1 MRTSLRFLVPV
12 IGCLSLGAISAD
24 ADELL
29 LSNFNN
35 SGFSYTYGGFS
46 TQNSATSTRLF
57 DTDGWGAGVRD
68 AELNLSSISD
78 GRLVVDFTPNA
89 NHQADLF
96 LVQLNDADGL
106 SGRWTFNTG
115 GLTPGQPVQLAS
127 VNTIANPDLVYDGSG
142 FVDTPPDLT
151 RITNWAVEGQ
161 FGSPSPFDISFDNLL
176 ISTEASAPPPYAG
189 FEPDAPWRAEAATRI
204 DAVRKSDLT
213 VRVVDAAGNP
223 IAGASV
229 AVQQQEHA
237 FGFGSA
243 VQSRLLGNNPQSNAT
258 YQQNVADWFNI
269 ATVENNFKWPPWE
282 GDWGPAFSQ
291 TTADRALDWLES
303 EGIPHRGHAMV
314 WPGLNNLPNEIRTLV
329 NAVQANPSL
338 APQLR
343 TAIADHIADIGGFGN
358 GRMAAWDVI
367 NEPRANHD
375 IMDVLPEG
383 DGAMAT
389 WFEQA
394 RAADPNAKLFLNEYG
409 ILTSGG
415 GTNTANQQL
424 LQSQLQAL
432 QDAGAPV
439 DGVGLQSHFS
449 QGDLTG
455 PEQLWQIVD
464 RYADMGLEVQITEF
478 DVDVA
483 DEELQAAFLRDFYTA
498 MFAHEGVDDILMWGF
513 WEGAIYMQ
521 NRAIF
526 RQDWTAKPA
535 GEAYLDLVFD
545 EWWTDESANADGS
558 GEATIRAF
566 KGDHEVTATYGGEE
580 TTSGVTV
587 DEDGVLT
594 VTLAMLQGDFNR
606 DGVVDAIDYV
616 AWRDTRGSTVAAA
629 GLGADGNGD
638 GTINDEDLAVLRANY
653 GRQLNASTAIPEP
666 SSLALWLATVLTA
679 TMQRGALR

>member
-1 MRTSLRFLVPV
+1 
-12 IGCLSLGAISAD
+12 
-24 ADELL
+24 
-29 LSNFNN
+29 N
-35 SGFSYTYGGFS
+35 
-46 TQNSATSTRLF
+46 
-57 DTDGWGAGVRD
+57 
-68 AELNLSSISD
+68 

-115 GLTPGQPVQLAS
+115 GLTPGQPTQLAS
-127 VNTIANPDLVYDGSG
+127 VNTIANPDAVYDGSG

-151 RITNWAVEGQ
+151 RITNWAIEGQ
-161 FGSPSPFDISFDNLL
+161 WASTSPFDISFDNLL

-189 FEPDAPWRAEAATRI
+189 FEADAPWRAEAATRI
-204 DAVRKSDLT
+204 DAIRKADLT

-223 IAGASV
+223 LPGATV
-229 AVQQQEHA
+229 AVTQQEHA

-243 VQSRLLGNNPQSNAT
+243 VQSRLLGNNPQADAT
-258 YQQNVADWFNI
+258 YQQNVANWFNV

-282 GDWGPAFSQ
+282 GDWGPAFSR

-303 EGIPHRGHAMV
+303 QGIPHRGHAMV
-314 WPGLNNLPNEIRTLV
+314 WPGLNNLPNSIRTLV
-329 NAVQANPSL
+329 AQVEANPSL

-343 TAIADHIADIGGFGN
+343 QAIADHIADIGGFGN

-383 DGAMAT
+383 DDAMAT
-389 WFEQA
+389 WFQLA
-394 RAADPNAKLFLNEYG
+394 RAADPNAKLFLNEFG

-424 LQSQLQAL
+424 LKSQLQAL
-432 QDAGAPV
+432 LDAGAPV
-439 DGVGLQSHFS
+439 NGVGLQSHFN

-464 RYADMGLEVQITEF
+464 RYADMGLDVQITEF

-483 DEELQAAFLRDFYTA
+483 DEELQAAYLRDFYTA

-526 RQDWTAKPA
+526 RQDWSAKPA
-535 GEAYLDLVFD
+535 GEAYLDLVFN
-545 EWWTDESANADGS
+545 EWWTDESAGADAA
-558 GEATIRAF
+558 GEAIIRAF
-566 KGDHEVTATYGGEE
+566 KGDHDVTAEFGGEQAGMSA
-580 TTSGVTV
+580 TLN
-587 DEDGVLT
+587 EDGTLT
-594 VTLAMLQGDFNR
+594 ITLAMLQGDYNR
-606 DGVVDAIDYV
+606 DGVVDAADYT
-616 AWRDTRGSTVAAA
+616 AWRDARGTSVATA

-638 GTINDEDLAVLRANY
+638 GTVDDADLAIWRANF
-653 GRQLNASTAIPEP
+653 GQRLAESTAIPEP
-666 SSLALWLATVLTA
+666 TTLLLLLALLLAKGSSRAVH
-679 TMQRGALR
+679 